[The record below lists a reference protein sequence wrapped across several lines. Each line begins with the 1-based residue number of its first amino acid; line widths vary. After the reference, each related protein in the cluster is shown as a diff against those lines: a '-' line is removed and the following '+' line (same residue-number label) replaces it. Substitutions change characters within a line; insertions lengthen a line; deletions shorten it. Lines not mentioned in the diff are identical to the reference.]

1 MKSAPNKWC
10 TLARGPNRHWCDR
23 RSTAASCFAKNM
35 QNRQLAAERKPRRRS
50 MVSGSSFVAENDRLD
65 PSSLVII
72 FVGSRAGTPRSLIK
86 QRRAFSCKSETQCG
100 WKRLLMILISFATIP
115 KTRTPPEASQP
126 YLSSNGNTSGGV
138 AERLSLFA
146 LSIQPHIPRYNS
158 SPQGQVSCPKQNVF

>member
-1 MKSAPNKWC
+1 
-10 TLARGPNRHWCDR
+10 
-23 RSTAASCFAKNM
+23 
-35 QNRQLAAERKPRRRS
+35 
-50 MVSGSSFVAENDRLD
+50 MVSGSSFVAENERLD

-86 QRRAFSCKSETQCG
+86 QRRAVSCNSETHFG

-158 SPQGQVSCPKQNVF
+158 SPQGQLAQSKMYFGRCCLRSAYNKIKS